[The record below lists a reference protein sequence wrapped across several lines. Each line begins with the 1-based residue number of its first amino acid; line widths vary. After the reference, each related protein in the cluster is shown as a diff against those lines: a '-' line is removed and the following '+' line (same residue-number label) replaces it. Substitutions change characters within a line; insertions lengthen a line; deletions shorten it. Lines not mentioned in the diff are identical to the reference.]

1 MEFVLV
7 VDDRTDSRE
16 LKATHV
22 KFLRSTSIFGETIIS
37 DELSV
42 SNGKSKYNFSDKR
55 VALDWIKKMLDRDV
69 DMLLL
74 HLSELDSLLNQDEI
88 PFSVIEPLLD
98 LLTSNQVIENSHMDK
113 IFKIILDS
121 KFFRHPRNL
130 KSYLLRLS
138 TSPDIK
144 RFDQVVTLVYPYTMM
159 YAHFTQCRVA
169 RPISIQL

>member
-7 VDDRTDSRE
+7 VDDRTERKE

-37 DELSV
+37 EDI
-42 SNGKSKYNFSDKR
+42 SNKSKLQFSDKR
-55 VALDWIKKMLDRDV
+55 VALDWIKKMMDRDL

-74 HLSELDSLLNQDEI
+74 HLGELESLLNQDEI

-98 LLTSNQVIENSHMDK
+98 LFTSNRIIENPPMDK
-113 IFKIILDS
+113 VFKIILDS

-138 TSPDIK
+138 TAPDSK
-144 RFDQVVTLVYPYTMM
+144 RFDQVVTLVYPK
-159 YAHFTQCRVA
+159 AV
-169 RPISIQL
+169 